1 MRYVRAD
8 IQQVNRSE
16 WRGYIEEFHVFFHGV
31 SQDETKETA
40 HRIIEETTG
49 LNEFQI
55 IWNRC

>member
-16 WRGYIEEFHVFFHGV
+16 WRGYIEELHILFDGQTQ
-31 SQDETKETA
+31 SEAKETA
-40 HRIIEETTG
+40 HRIIEETMG

-55 IWNRC
+55 IWNQC